1 MGIVSV
7 VPERYQPTEAQR
19 QYIAKG
25 HAVLLARRLTNLAI
39 ATLSDACYATR
50 SIYGEHGALLA
61 QIPDWSARIPAAIS
75 LLDRG
80 WGRPHQSHD
89 VHHIE
94 ATNTG
99 PDLSTL
105 SVDQLTAMLDKI
117 TAIEAAYRVQPAAEP
132 PLP

>member
-25 HAVLLARRLTNLAI
+25 HAVLMARRLTSKAI
-39 ATLSDACYATR
+39 HALEDALDATR

-61 QIPDWSARIPAAIS
+61 EVPDWSARIPAAIQ

-80 WGRPHQSHD
+80 WGKPHQSHD
-89 VHHIE
+89 FHLE
-94 ATNTG
+94 TTNTG

-105 SVDQLTAMLDKI
+105 SVAQLTAMLAKI

-132 PLP
+132 PLL